1 MSESKITTIFKGEF
15 VMVDMVDETIEL
27 TVEPDVYSRS
37 ESLELLEELKMAC
50 AVSRTAKSETYSQQ
64 MQNEL
69 EPIGEPLSSKIKL
82 HDKTGVP
89 ASGSIVVDG
98 VITNVGG
105 VALDWTFHT
114 TDDDCEFEDG

>member
-1 MSESKITTIFKGEF
+1 MNNLKMLEMALNALKQCTSNEWVDNEVGQRYNIEAALSKIKK
-15 VMVDMVDETIEL
+15 
-27 TVEPDVYSRS
+27 SRI
-37 ESLELLEELKMAC
+37 
-50 AVSRTAKSETYSQQ
+50 ETYSEQI
-64 MQNEL
+64 QNEL

>member
-1 MSESKITTIFKGEF
+1 MRESKITTIFKGEF
-15 VMVDMVDETIEL
+15 VMVDMVDET
-27 TVEPDVYSRS
+27 
-37 ESLELLEELKMAC
+37 
-50 AVSRTAKSETYSQQ
+50 YSQQ

-69 EPIGEPLSSKIKL
+69 EPIGDPLSSKIKL

-98 VITNVGG
+98 VITNIGG

-114 TDDDCEFEDG
+114 TDDDCEFEDE